1 MEEKAIKTEMIDT
14 LILFKPLAELGE
26 ALKKECPNNDCTIYR
41 DIYKKYCAEYADYKR
56 IREALPDLSKET
68 VRVLEHA
75 IRAREI
81 ELYAMWFENHAVLK
95 HRTALGMACRGVKPK
110 QATLDSVTAFD
121 AITEE

>member
-1 MEEKAIKTEMIDT
+1 MIDT
-14 LILFKPLAELGE
+14 LILFKPLAEFGE

-41 DIYKKYCAEYADYKR
+41 DTYKKYCVEYADYKR

-95 HRTALGMACRGVKPK
+95 QRDALGMACRGVKPK